1 MTAIQLS
8 WLGFGGCNSLLVFAL
23 TLSFRICECDSLLTN
38 LVKFLA
44 PRRLL
49 VRMCVL
55 EIVLDDGDEFGRSTV
70 SLEMASYQLQ
80 IGHFVLRSFRARSC
94 SARIVSSSATSRYSR
109 SLATM
114 KSESRPISLAW
125 KFLRL
130 GSMISQTRSA
140 QLPSSGRRVST
151 WRRFSW
157 ARCMMR
163 FGTVICVAD
172 LNFAHRIN

>member
-1 MTAIQLS
+1 MAAVEGKR
-8 WLGFGGCNSLLVFAL
+8 LGFGDTLVLAQALLLGVG
-23 TLSFRICECDSLLTN
+23 ICHCGLANVIEL
-38 LVKFLA
+38 LA
-44 PRRLL
+44 PGRLL

-94 SARIVSSSATSRYSR
+94 SARIVSSSALSRYSR

-125 KFLRL
+125 KFL
-130 GSMISQTRSA
+130 
-140 QLPSSGRRVST
+140 
-151 WRRFSW
+151 
-157 ARCMMR
+157 
-163 FGTVICVAD
+163 
-172 LNFAHRIN
+172 